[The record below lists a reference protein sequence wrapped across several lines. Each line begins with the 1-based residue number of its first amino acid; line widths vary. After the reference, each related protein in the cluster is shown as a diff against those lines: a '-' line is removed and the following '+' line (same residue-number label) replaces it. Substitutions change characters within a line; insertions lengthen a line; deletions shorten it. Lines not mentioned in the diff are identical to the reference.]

1 MTTELIEP
9 VQRDE
14 RLKAFG
20 VADAAISEMST
31 LYMPLRINGIDDA
44 EGAKRVHEAR
54 MIVKNSRVGV
64 EKTRKKLKEDSLAW
78 GKMVDGEARR
88 LTALLEPIES
98 HLEAEEEAYEK
109 ERERIKREAAE
120 AKQRKLQARVD
131 AMQRYR
137 AVCDLKTLSEMEDGE
152 FDIALQKAM
161 QEDARRREIEA
172 EQAAERKRIEEEQ
185 AAAQKAE
192 ADRLA
197 AEAEERR
204 LAEAERLA
212 AEREKQRIEAE
223 RIAAERAELDRQRKE
238 QAEQQARIDS
248 ERRRIAEEQAE
259 RERAAQAERDRIAAE
274 ERRAAEDKAR
284 AEREAAEKARLESLR
299 TDREKLLT
307 VVEAIRAIE
316 VPEVSDAM
324 NAVRNKVV
332 EGLSRSALIIQT
344 IVNSEVS
351 T

>member
-185 AAAQKAE
+185 AAARKAE

-204 LAEAERLA
+204 LAAEARLA
-212 AEREKQRIEAE
+212 AEREAQRLESE
-223 RIAAERAELDRQRKE
+223 RIAAERAELERQRK
-238 QAEQQARIDS
+238 
-248 ERRRIAEEQAE
+248 EQAE

-284 AEREAAEKARLESLR
+284 AEQDAEEDAIENARREAIRP
-299 TDREKLLT
+299 DREKLLA
-307 VVEAIRAIE
+307 VVDAIRAIT
-316 VPEVSDAM
+316 VPEVSADPQSRRTAEL
-324 NAVRNKVV
+324 VRTTIISAAQVATGIINKN
-332 EGLSRSALIIQT
+332 LP
-344 IVNSEVS
+344 EVS
-351 T
+351 A